1 MNEVA
6 DVLISVNLLF
16 IVRNWNVFW
25 FILINPFSPGLF
37 VTLDSIWQLLE
48 EESVFIGEFMLGKCL

>member
-25 FILINPFSPGLF
+25 FILINTFSPGLF